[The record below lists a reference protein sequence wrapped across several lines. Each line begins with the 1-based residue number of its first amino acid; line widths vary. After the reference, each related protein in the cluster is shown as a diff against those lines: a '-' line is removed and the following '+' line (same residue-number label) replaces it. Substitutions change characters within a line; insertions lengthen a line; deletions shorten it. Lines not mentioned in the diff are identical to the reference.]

1 MPGSRPNVFEGVTDY
16 FTELT
21 RLRTLGIHGGTEAE
35 RTHASAWV
43 PLTDIFANGDD
54 LVIRVELAGVDPD
67 EVALSF
73 SRGALTISG
82 NRRRELPEGIEFL
95 TQERFYGE
103 FRRVITLPKDT
114 RAEHVSSVLDRG
126 LLEITVQGALG
137 SAQAAVQRIEVVA
150 RSQEPTTPA
159 VQSGE

>member
-1 MPGSRPNVFEGVTDY
+1 MSGSRPNIFEGVTDY

-21 RLRTLGIHGGTEAE
+21 RLRTLGIHGGSEAE

-43 PLTDIFANGDD
+43 PVTDIFARGDD
-54 LVIRVELAGVDPD
+54 LVIRVELAGVDPG

-73 SRGALTISG
+73 SRDALTISG
-82 NRRRELPEGIEFL
+82 NRRRELPAGVEFL

-103 FRRVITLPKDT
+103 FRRLITLPKET
-114 RAEHVSSVLDRG
+114 RAEQVSSVLDRG

-137 SAQAAVQRIEVVA
+137 SAQAAAQRIEVVA
-150 RSQEPTTPA
+150 RAQEPTAPT
-159 VQSGE
+159 VRSEE